1 MMSKALDLVHQVEN
15 PTGNHPTDAQRIDLL
30 TQAITMAQEAPN
42 HRLKGHR
49 VLAIQAIRSAIADI
63 RAGDPDH
70 KATTYLQTADTE
82 LSTSVSLAN
91 AAESPGHPSNASV
104 TSPSVPM
111 SSTNGAPSPKDP
123 SWMAHPTSN
132 ITPAEADIFNAARG
146 GDLSRLKILLTS
158 DPTLAQS
165 HVSCEM
171 TPLLGAVAGGHADAA
186 AALLEVKADVNA
198 KNWINQ
204 TPLHY
209 SAIGGFKDVADLL
222 IAHGADVNARDKNGH
237 TPLYEAMSQVPWH
250 KDVAALLLTH
260 GADPNIGDNEGN
272 TPLHEAAGWI
282 RTDKVE
288 FLLGYKV
295 DVNAKDKNGD
305 TPLYVA
311 ISDGARDDIA
321 KVLLAH
327 GADSTIKG
335 HDGLTP
341 REVALKKGDQDMASI
356 LSNPAT
362 TLGPPPAPVDGV
374 SPPDLIARLMAD
386 ITKQPLGPV
395 ENDVTEDVLQ
405 MAKGMAQ
412 LTKTTVSPRET
423 IATGFGIFT
432 LDGPVTPLF
441 AQGLA
446 AIYSGKATLTPA
458 AVKEIQDDYEQ
469 GNGLDQDA
477 SVGVVFGPGG
487 TQFIDLKVPS
497 DGHVIVSFCL
507 VQQHGLWKV
516 HSLYFSKAPLAGDHK
531 DFIIKQLSA
540 FSRMQRG

>member
-1 MMSKALDLVHQVEN
+1 MSRESTCLPKPSQW
-15 PTGNHPTDAQRIDLL
+15 PR
-30 TQAITMAQEAPN
+30 EAPN

-49 VLAIQAIRSAIADI
+49 VLAIQAIRSAIAEI
-63 RAGDPDH
+63 KAGDPDH

-91 AAESPGHPSNASV
+91 AAESPGQPSNASV

-111 SSTNGAPSPKDP
+111 SSTNGAPLPKDP

-132 ITPAEADIFNAARG
+132 ISPAEADIFNAARG
-146 GDLSRLKILLTS
+146 GDLSKLKILLTS

-171 TPLLGAVAGGHADAA
+171 TPLLGAAAGGHADAA
-186 AALLEVKADVNA
+186 AALLEVKADVNS

-222 IAHGADVNARDKNGH
+222 IAHGAYVNARDKNGH

-260 GADPNIGDNEGN
+260 GADPDIGDNEGD

-282 RTDKVE
+282 RADKVE

-295 DVNAKDKNGD
+295 DVNARNKNGD

-311 ISDGARDDIA
+311 ISDGGRDDIA
-321 KVLLAH
+321 QVLLAH

-341 REVALKKGDQDMASI
+341 SEVAIQKGDKDMAGI
-356 LSNPAT
+356 LSNPTA
-362 TLGPPPAPVDGV
+362 TLGAPPAPTDGV
-374 SPPDLIARLMAD
+374 TPQELIARFMTDL
-386 ITKQPLGPV
+386 TKKPPGPL
-395 ENDVTEDVLQ
+395 ENDVTEDVVQ
-405 MAKGMAQ
+405 VTAGMAQ
-412 LTKTTVSPRET
+412 LTNTKVSPRES
-423 IATGFGIFT
+423 IVTGFGIFT
-432 LDGPVTPLF
+432 LDGQVTEF
-441 AQGLA
+441 YTQGLA
-446 AIYSGKATLTPA
+446 AIYEGKATLTESA
-458 AVKEIQDDYEQ
+458 AKDFQDNYDQ
-469 GNGLDQDA
+469 SSATWTANGKPVTDKGPFLM
-477 SVGVVFGPGG
+477 FGPGAADF
-487 TQFIDLKVPS
+487 TDAKVPA
-497 DGHVIVSFCL
+497 DRRVVVSFCL
-507 VQQHGLWKV
+507 VQQHGHWKV
-516 HSLYFSKAPLAGDHK
+516 HCLYFSNAPLAGDNK
-531 DFIIKQLSA
+531 DFVIKQLAA
-540 FSRMQRG
+540 FSRKQGG